1 MGEPGKSGDLN
12 GSRIRIALVVALAAL
27 ASPALTVRAGEPLT
41 VLCAGA
47 TSTMIEQIAR
57 DFERTHGRA
66 VVVTEGTAGQL
77 SAKLAAGVPADV
89 VILPAPA
96 LDAVTKNGSIL
107 AGTRVDLGR
116 TGMAVGVRA
125 GAVAPD
131 ISTPDALRAALL
143 AAPSIATT
151 DPAAGASAGIYF
163 AGLLQKMG
171 IADAVR
177 PKETLV
183 SGGFSC
189 DLVAAG
195 KAALCVQN
203 LSEIVPV
210 RGVTVAGSFPPAVQ
224 NYITYAIAVATNST
238 TPDNAR
244 AFIADATSPA
254 RAPRWKS
261 AGFEP

>member
-1 MGEPGKSGDLN
+1 M
-12 GSRIRIALVVALAAL
+12 RIAIIAALVALASA
-27 ASPALTVRAGEPLT
+27 ASALTARAAEPIT

-47 TSTMIEQIAR
+47 ASTVIEQFAH

-66 VVVTEGTAGQL
+66 VVVTEGTAGQIT
-77 SAKLAAGVPADV
+77 AKLAAGAHADV
-89 VILPAPA
+89 VVLSAPA
-96 LDAVTKNGSIL
+96 LDTLTTNGGII

-116 TGMAVGVRA
+116 TGIGVGIRA
-125 GAVAPD
+125 GAAVPD
-131 ISTPDALRAALL
+131 LSTPDALKATLL

-151 DPAAGASAGIYF
+151 DPAAGASSGIYF

-183 SGGFSC
+183 PGGFSC
-189 DLVAAG
+189 DLVASG

-203 LSEIVPV
+203 ISEIVPV
-210 RGVTVAGSFPPAVQ
+210 KGVAVAGPFPAALQ
-224 NYITYAIAVATNST
+224 NYITYSVAVVKGST
-238 TPDNAR
+238 SPDDAR

-254 RAPRWKS
+254 RAPVWKS
-261 AGFEP
+261 AGFQP

>member
-1 MGEPGKSGDLN
+1 M
-12 GSRIRIALVVALAAL
+12 RIGLIAGLAGLAAFG
-27 ASPALTVRAGEPLT
+27 PPLTVRAAEPLT

-47 TSTMIEQIAR
+47 ASAMIQRIAGE
-57 DFERTHGRA
+57 FQHTHGRP
-66 VVVTEGTAGQL
+66 VVVTVGTAGQI
-77 SAKLAAGVPADV
+77 SAKLAAGAQADV
-89 VILPAPA
+89 VILSAPA
-96 LDAVTKNGSIL
+96 LDALAAKGGIV

-125 GAVAPD
+125 GAAVPD
-131 ISTPDALRAALL
+131 ISTADALKATLL
-143 AAPSIATT
+143 AAPSVATT
-151 DPAAGASAGIYF
+151 DPAAGASSGIYF

-183 SGGFSC
+183 PGGFSC

-203 LSEIVPV
+203 LSEVVPV
-210 RGVTVAGSFPPAVQ
+210 HGVIVAGSFPAALQ
-224 NYITYAIAVATNST
+224 NYITYSAAVATNST
-238 TPDNAR
+238 APDDAR

-254 RAPRWKS
+254 RAPLRRD
-261 AGFEP
+261 AGFEPSAAAER